1 MPWLKSVRAWF
12 PWLPDGAV
20 LDGWAHLNGIGREPD
35 VAAARAAFVDAVGR
49 GLPFYAVGVRLLFE
63 GMTRIAAS
71 SKPAND
77 ADGFGAAFDIV
88 RRLALRVDLRQTFTV
103 VRLR

>member
-1 MPWLKSVRAWF
+1 MTVLLASIEVLVRVGF
-12 PWLPDGAV
+12 GQFH
-20 LDGWAHLNGIGREPD
+20 HLVKTP
-35 VAAARAAFVDAVGR
+35 VDFLIRHRRRRQPRAVGR

-103 VRLR
+103 VRLK